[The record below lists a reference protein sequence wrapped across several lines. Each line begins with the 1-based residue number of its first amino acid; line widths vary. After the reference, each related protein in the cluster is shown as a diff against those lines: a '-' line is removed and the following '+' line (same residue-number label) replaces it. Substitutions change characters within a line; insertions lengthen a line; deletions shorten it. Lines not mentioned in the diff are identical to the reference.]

1 MAILG
6 IGKKKTDVKAKKA
19 DKAVEATKTAVPASD
34 KKTGA
39 YSHYIIKPRVTEKAG
54 IVAETRNAYTFE
66 VHRTSTKE
74 KLVKA
79 VKERFNVT
87 PLKIAIVNL
96 PAKKVFSRGKFGTV
110 AGTKK
115 AVVYLKKGDKID
127 FV

>member
-6 IGKKKTDVKAKKA
+6 IGKKKTETKAKKA
-19 DKAVEATKTAVPASD
+19 DKKPVEAQVVAAPTE
-34 KKTGA
+34 KKAGA
-39 YSHYIIKPRVTEKAG
+39 FSHYIIKPRVTEKAG
-54 IVAETRNAYTFE
+54 IVAETQNAYTFE
-66 VHRTSTKE
+66 VKKAATKD
-74 KLVKA
+74 KVAKA

-87 PLKIAIVNL
+87 PAKIAIVNL
-96 PAKKVFSRGKFGTV
+96 PTKTVFSRGKFGTV